1 MGCDFSFGDD
11 YEKCGILIDEYQY
24 LLEIEEDRK
33 LTDKKLEK
41 LRQSKDDIKSKIR
54 KLLVSINDKAYGISQ
69 IDKLQKLNEKYQNLL
84 TEESKIK
91 SYQ

>member
-1 MGCDFSFGDD
+1 MGCDFSFGYD

-33 LTDKKLEK
+33 LSDKKLEK

>member
-11 YEKCGILIDEYQY
+11 YEKCGILIEEYQY
-24 LLEIEEDRK
+24 LLEIEEERK
-33 LTDKKLEK
+33 LSDKKLEK

-54 KLLVSINDKAYGISQ
+54 KLLVSINDKEYGISQ

>member
-11 YEKCGILIDEYQY
+11 YEKCGILIEEYQY
-24 LLEIEEDRK
+24 LLEIEEERK
-33 LTDKKLEK
+33 LSDKKLEK

-69 IDKLQKLNEKYQNLL
+69 IDKLRGLNEKYQNLL

>member
-11 YEKCGILIDEYQY
+11 YEKCGILIEEYQY
-24 LLEIEEDRK
+24 LLEIEEERK
-33 LTDKKLEK
+33 LSDKKLEK

>member
-33 LTDKKLEK
+33 LSDKKLEK

>member
-11 YEKCGILIDEYQY
+11 YEKCGILIEEYQY
-24 LLEIEEDRK
+24 LLEIEEERK

-54 KLLVSINDKAYGISQ
+54 KLLISINDKAYGISQ

>member
-1 MGCDFSFGDD
+1 MGCDFSFGDE

-41 LRQSKDDIKSKIR
+41 HNQTKDDIKSKVR
-54 KLLVSINDKAYGISQ
+54 KLLFSINEKAYGISQ

-91 SYQ
+91 NYE

>member
-33 LTDKKLEK
+33 LSDKKLEK

-69 IDKLQKLNEKYQNLL
+69 IDKLQRLNEKYQNLL

-91 SYQ
+91 NYE

>member
-11 YEKCGILIDEYQY
+11 YERCQILIDEYEY
-24 LLEIEEDRK
+24 LLELESNMKVNEKNI
-33 LTDKKLEK
+33 DKHNQTKDDVKNKIRNLLEK
-41 LRQSKDDIKSKIR
+41 
-54 KLLVSINDKAYGISQ
+54 INENANGISQ

-91 SYQ
+91 

>member
-11 YEKCGILIDEYQY
+11 FEKCGILIDEYQY

-41 LRQSKDDIKSKIR
+41 HNQAKDDIKSKIR
-54 KLLVSINDKAYGISQ
+54 KLLISINDKAYGISQ
-69 IDKLQKLNEKYQNLL
+69 IDKLQRLNEKYQNLL

-91 SYQ
+91 NYE

>member
-1 MGCDFSFGDD
+1 MGCDFSFGDE